1 MSQHCC
7 GTSGFT
13 SSSHLPE
20 EPTRLV
26 ANPDPDLEARHAA
39 VRGGPATA
47 AATAAAADS
56 VAPTH
61 HTVSRNVI
69 KLTVLQLNYQ
79 RSGQLV

>member
-56 VAPTH
+56 VA
-61 HTVSRNVI
+61 RNSSHCQPERDQTDSTAAELS
-69 KLTVLQLNYQ
+69 K
-79 RSGQLV
+79 